1 MQRNLLQKAH
11 LYIKKIKKCLLTLFQ
26 IDFQNIEKILEENFI
41 RNACFSKTEETAKMK
56 YTGEE
61 FIKDGISD
69 LNIKINKKDLDEGD
83 KMTFVKFCEK
93 NLKDN
98 LDCCLE
104 FNEGLK
110 NIILYVYKNIK
121 TINTRKG
128 IYSNIFEGGR
138 FPYEICKDLKSF
150 LEDNKNMILN
160 KLTNLMIYLEKFYFE
175 LAIEKKEE
183 NSKKNQTRKQ
193 KKKLMNI
200 IKIKQDNL

>member
-11 LYIKKIKKCLLTLFQ
+11 IYIKKIKKYLLTLFS

-160 KLTNLMIYLEKFYFE
+160 KLTNLMNYLEKFYFE

>member
-1 MQRNLLQKAH
+1 M
-11 LYIKKIKKCLLTLFQ
+11 
-26 IDFQNIEKILEENFI
+26 EENFI

-183 NSKKNQTRKQ
+183 NSKKN
-193 KKKLMNI
+193 
-200 IKIKQDNL
+200 

>member
-1 MQRNLLQKAH
+1 MNNFLNK
-11 LYIKKIKKCLLTLFQ
+11 
-26 IDFQNIEKILEENFI
+26 EKNFI
-41 RNACFSKTEETAKMK
+41 RNACFLKTEEIAKMK
-56 YTGEE
+56 YIGEE
-61 FIKDGISD
+61 FIKDGISG
-69 LNIKINKKDLDEGD
+69 LNIKINKNDSDEGD
-83 KMTFVKFCEK
+83 KMACIKFCEK

-104 FNEGLK
+104 FKEGLK

-175 LAIEKKEE
+175 LAIEKKRRIQRKIRRE
-183 NSKKNQTRKQ
+183 NKRKN
-193 KKKLMNI
+193 
-200 IKIKQDNL
+200 

>member
-1 MQRNLLQKAH
+1 
-11 LYIKKIKKCLLTLFQ
+11 
-26 IDFQNIEKILEENFI
+26 
-41 RNACFSKTEETAKMK
+41 MK

-128 IYSNIFEGGR
+128 IYSNTFDG
-138 FPYEICKDLKSF
+138 KDLKSF
-150 LEDNKNMILN
+150 FENNKNMILN

-175 LAIEKKEE
+175 LAIEKKRRIQRKIRRE
-183 NSKKNQTRKQ
+183 NKRKN
-193 KKKLMNI
+193 
-200 IKIKQDNL
+200 

>member
-11 LYIKKIKKCLLTLFQ
+11 IYIKKIKKCLLTLFS

-160 KLTNLMIYLEKFYFE
+160 KLTNLMNYLEKFYFE

>member
-1 MQRNLLQKAH
+1 
-11 LYIKKIKKCLLTLFQ
+11 
-26 IDFQNIEKILEENFI
+26 
-41 RNACFSKTEETAKMK
+41 MK

-83 KMTFVKFCEK
+83 KMSFVKFCEK

-175 LAIEKKEE
+175 LAIEKKRRIQRKIRRE
-183 NSKKNQTRKQ
+183 NKRKN
-193 KKKLMNI
+193 
-200 IKIKQDNL
+200 

>member
-1 MQRNLLQKAH
+1 MQRNLLQKVH
-11 LYIKKIKKCLLTLFQ
+11 IYIKKIKKYLLTLFS